1 MFNLVD
7 AQDHVST
14 FACNNSELLFTLLL
28 IIFLCV
34 LINEIRFIKKQKKRL
49 MGLPI
54 IIRYVR
60 PSISLRLIICMHFDG
75 TGDLGFNSC
84 Q

>member
-34 LINEIRFIKKQKKRL
+34 LINEIRFIKKQKKKVD
-49 MGLPI
+49 GFANNNT
-54 IIRYVR
+54 
-60 PSISLRLIICMHFDG
+60 LR
-75 TGDLGFNSC
+75 TS
-84 Q
+84 